1 MAGLHKHTRQAFEVE
16 KICKITDVILA
27 GYAVC
32 LPAPSRCLPAV
43 FGRTMHRFS
52 CRIPITRRAFSAFR
66 CRGASE
72 PTGTGFRVQC
82 TGSGGSQMLVTFTF
96 GTAENG
102 AGTVLYEVQKVQ

>member
-1 MAGLHKHTRQAFEVE
+1 MAGLYRHTRQAFEVE

-52 CRIPITRRAFSAFR
+52 
-66 CRGASE
+66 
-72 PTGTGFRVQC
+72 
-82 TGSGGSQMLVTFTF
+82 
-96 GTAENG
+96 
-102 AGTVLYEVQKVQ
+102 